1 MIVSDMFTTE
11 ADFERP
17 DWPLIEW
24 GAVNLFWNSAVL
36 VEVQEQLQAIGY
48 KVDRVNVETG
58 KRSFVNR
65 CRTP

>member
-1 MIVSDMFTTE
+1 MFTTE

-24 GAVNLFWNSAVL
+24 GAVNLFRNPAVL

-48 KVDRVNVETG
+48 KVDRVQLSRRANG
-58 KRSFVNR
+58 LS
-65 CRTP
+65 